1 MGMWTTENQNTLEEV
16 LEQFGQAVEQ
26 RFAEDGVASYFEIGY
41 LKNTLL
47 HYMKFMPKRVQKVL
61 ISEMVE
67 ATQKQEAIVAE
78 QKSQVKV

>member
-16 LEQFGQAVEQ
+16 LECFSQAVEQ
-26 RFAEDGVASYFEIGY
+26 RFAEDGGGEYFEIGY

-67 ATQKQEAIVAE
+67 ATQKQEAIVIE
-78 QKSQVKV
+78 QRQQAR

>member
-26 RFAEDGVASYFEIGY
+26 RFAEDGGAEYFEIGY

-61 ISEMVE
+61 ISEMIE
-67 ATQKQEAIVAE
+67 ATQRQESIVIE

>member
-26 RFAEDGVASYFEIGY
+26 RFAEDGSGSYFEIGY

-61 ISEMVE
+61 ISEMIE
-67 ATQKQEAIVAE
+67 ATQRQESIVIE

>member
-26 RFAEDGVASYFEIGY
+26 RFAEDGGGSYFEIGY

-61 ISEMVE
+61 ISEMIE
-67 ATQKQEAIVAE
+67 ATQRQESIVIE

>member
-16 LEQFGQAVEQ
+16 LECFSQAVEQ
-26 RFAEDGVASYFEIGY
+26 RFAEDGGGSYFEIGY

-47 HYMKFMPKRVQKVL
+47 HYMNFMPKRVQKVL

-67 ATQKQEAIVAE
+67 ATQKQEAIVIE
-78 QKSQVKV
+78 QRQQAR

>member
-1 MGMWTTENQNTLEEV
+1 MGTWATENQNTLEAV

-26 RFAEDGVASYFEIGY
+26 RFAEDGGGSYFEIGY

-61 ISEMVE
+61 ISEMIE
-67 ATQKQEAIVAE
+67 ATQKQEAIVIE
-78 QKSQVKV
+78 QMSQVRN